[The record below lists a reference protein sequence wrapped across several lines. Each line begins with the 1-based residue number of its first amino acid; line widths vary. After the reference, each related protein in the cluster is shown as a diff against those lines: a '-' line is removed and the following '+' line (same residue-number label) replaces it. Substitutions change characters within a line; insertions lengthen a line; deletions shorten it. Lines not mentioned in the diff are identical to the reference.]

1 MNSLAT
7 ALATIRRSPYQALV
21 SILMVSVTFFVAYL
35 FSFFIAGANEVLN
48 YFETQPQ
55 IIAFFELE
63 TPSSSIESLKKK
75 MEDQWYVDSVK
86 IVTQEQAL
94 AIYQEDNKA
103 DPLLLELVTA
113 DILPAS
119 IEVAATDLNSLV
131 LVKEEL
137 EKSPDIEDV
146 VYQEDIVKTLGSW
159 TQSVRLVGLGAII
172 TLGTISFLVIMIIV
186 AMKAAHKRNTIKI
199 MRFIGATTWYI
210 KVPFLV
216 EGMLYGLVGSVLGFG
231 ATMAALMYSSPWVAE
246 FLGDVRIFP
255 IPPEFLALQIGVGT
269 LSGVALGGFAG
280 LLAVQRLIKQ

>member
-1 MNSLAT
+1 MNSLT
-7 ALATIRRSPYQALV
+7 AALSTIRRSPYQALV
-21 SILMVSVTFFVAYL
+21 SILMVSVTFFVAYS
-35 FSFFIAGANEVLN
+35 FSFFIAGANQVLS

-63 TPSSSIESLKKK
+63 TPSSSIDTLKKQ

-86 IVTQEQAL
+86 IVTQDQAL

-119 IEVAATDLNSLV
+119 IEVAAKDLNSLV

-137 EKSPDIEDV
+137 EKAPDIEDV

-159 TQSVRLVGLGAII
+159 TQSVRIIGLGAII
-172 TLGTISFLVIMIIV
+172 TLATISFLVIMIIV
-186 AMKAAHKRNTIKI
+186 AMKAAHKRSTIKI
-199 MRFIGATTWYI
+199 MRYIGATTWYI

-216 EGMLYGLVGSVLGFG
+216 EGMLYGLIGSLLGFG
-231 ATMAALMYSSPWVAE
+231 ATMAALMYASPWVAE

-255 IPPEFLALQIGVGT
+255 IPPEFLAIQIGVGT
-269 LSGVALGGFAG
+269 LAGMTLGGFAG